1 MRRDPSRLWRA
12 RLILEDGSVFRGTSF
27 GAEGES
33 GGEVV
38 FNTAMSGY
46 QEVLTDPS
54 YTGQIVCMTAPLVG
68 NYGVTG
74 EDMERDRPSVAGFLV
89 REASTM
95 ASNYRARED
104 LRGWLSRFGVIALE
118 GMDTRAITR
127 RVRDKGA
134 MRGFVT
140 TEPLEDD
147 VLQRRLRDVEELV
160 GRDLVSP
167 VSRTSEEEW
176 TEPVASTWLPDYP
189 KKTTDA
195 RMRVV
200 AFDFGAK
207 DSILRCLRSLGCDVI
222 VVPSGA
228 TAEEVLAHAPDG
240 VFLSNGPGDPRPL
253 EGPTAVVRELLGCV
267 PMFGICLGHQIMA
280 QAVGAEIV
288 KLKFGHH
295 GSNHPV
301 KDLTTGK
308 VEITAQ
314 NHGFAVTRESLEECS
329 VRVTHLNLNDGTVEG
344 MELPDRQAFSVQYHP
359 EASPGPHDAL
369 YLFERFRD
377 LMVEA
382 RAS

>member
-1 MRRDPSRLWRA
+1 MRRDPRRLWRA
-12 RLILEDGSVFRGTSF
+12 RLVLEDGSIFRGTSF

-54 YTGQIVCMTAPLVG
+54 YSGQIVCMTAPLVG
-68 NYGVTG
+68 NYGIT
-74 EDMERDRPSVAGFLV
+74 EDDMERDRPSVAGFLV
-89 REASTM
+89 REASS
-95 ASNYRARED
+95 APSNYRAREG
-104 LRGWLSRFGVIALE
+104 LSEWLSRCGVIALE

-134 MRGFVT
+134 MRGFIT
-140 TEPLEDD
+140 TESMDDDALMGRLEGVDD
-147 VLQRRLRDVEELV
+147 LV

-167 VSRTSEEEW
+167 VSRKTDEAW
-176 TEPVASTWLPDYP
+176 TEPVSATWFPDYP
-189 KKTTDA
+189 TKTVDA
-195 RMRVV
+195 KMRVV

-207 DSILRCLRSLGCDVI
+207 DSILRCLRTLGCEVL
-222 VVPSGA
+222 VVPSDSGV
-228 TAEEVLAHAPDG
+228 EDVLKHDPDG

-253 EGPTAVVRELLGCV
+253 EGPTAVVRELLGRV

-314 NHGFAVTRESLEECS
+314 NHGFAVTQASLEACR
-329 VRVTHLNLNDGTVEG
+329 VKVTHLNLNDGTVEG
-344 MELPDRQAFSVQYHP
+344 MELPDRRAFSVQYHP

-377 LMVEA
+377 LMLEA

>member
-1 MRRDPSRLWRA
+1 MRRDPSQLWRA
-12 RLILEDGSVFRGTSF
+12 RLVLEDGSVFRGTSF

-54 YTGQIVCMTAPLVG
+54 YSGQIVCMTAPLVG
-68 NYGVTG
+68 NYGISD

-89 REASTM
+89 REASTV
-95 ASNYRARED
+95 ASNFRASED
-104 LRGWLSRFGVIALE
+104 LRGWLLRCGVIALE

-127 RVRDKGA
+127 RVREKGA
-134 MRGFVT
+134 MRGFIT
-140 TEPLEDD
+140 TEPLDD
-147 VLQRRLRDVEELV
+147 AVLKRRLRDVEDLV

-167 VSRTSEEEW
+167 VSRNTEEEW

-189 KKTTDA
+189 KKTIDA

-207 DSILRCLRSLGCDVI
+207 DSILRCLRTLGCEVI
-222 VVPSGA
+222 VVPSSA
-228 TAEEVLAHAPDG
+228 SAEDVLRHAPDG

-253 EGPTAVVRELLGCV
+253 EGPTAVVRELLGRV

-301 KDLTTGK
+301 KDLGTGK

-377 LMVEA
+377 LMAKA